1 MTTSNGQADRSVR
14 SGFDMRILST
24 STDYDNSDVA
34 SANSTMSTM
43 GTFLMAMIKNPEVQ
57 VKAQAEIDRV
67 IGMERLPTIAE

>member
-67 IGMERLPTIAE
+67 IGTERLPTIAE